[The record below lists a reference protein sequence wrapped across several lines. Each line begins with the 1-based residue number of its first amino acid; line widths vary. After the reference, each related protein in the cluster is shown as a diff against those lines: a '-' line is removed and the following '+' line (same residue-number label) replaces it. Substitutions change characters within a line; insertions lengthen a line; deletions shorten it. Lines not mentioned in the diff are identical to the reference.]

1 VRGPRASHV
10 RVAPLV
16 RAAAVLVWGVTA
28 TAAARAQTPPGTAV
42 HLGVAS
48 CAGSNCH
55 GATRRSKDSYVQQN
69 EYLIWSKS
77 DKHHLAYKVLL
88 GERSRRI
95 AHNLGIA
102 DAATAPLCLNCHA
115 DNVPPDRRGPQ
126 FQLSDGVGCEACH
139 GGASTWLGVHISGA
153 THRQNLAAGLYPT
166 ENPVARASKC
176 LACHFGDPAD
186 PQRFVTHRI
195 MGAGHPRMGFELDT
209 YTMAE
214 PAHFVVDKTYVARK
228 GPVDDAR
235 IWAVGQ
241 ALALAL
247 RSRAL
252 STPSLAPK
260 GLFPEL
266 VLFDC
271 QSCHHAYDWRQS
283 EPPAVTGLPTGWP
296 PLYDVN
302 GVMLRLIAAR
312 VAPAEAAPLGRGVLA
327 LRRAT
332 TQSWSAVTRQAQGVE
347 QRAEGLVSVM
357 ANHRFTPAEDEALA
371 RAVIDLSASP
381 QGSRFSTAEQA
392 TMALASLASA
402 LKMSGS
408 LDPQQAAATSRAVG
422 GLYAAFASDE
432 TYRRAA
438 FLAALKN
445 LRQALPAAA
454 FRRAGGTAGDA
465 HAATLRR

>member
-1 VRGPRASHV
+1 MREKATNSVLYGFLRAI
-10 RVAPLV
+10 AMPALV
-16 RAAAVLVWGVTA
+16 LVAAA
-28 TAAARAQTPPGTAV
+28 AAASAQAPPGNSV

-55 GATRRSKDSYVQQN
+55 GAIQRSRDSHVPQN
-69 EYLIWSKS
+69 EYLIWAKS
-77 DKHHLAYKVLL
+77 DKHHQAYAVLL
-88 GERSRRI
+88 GARSRRI
-95 AHNLGIA
+95 ARNLGLA

-115 DNVPPDRRGPQ
+115 DNVPPERRGPQ

-166 ENPVARASKC
+166 EDPVKRANKC

-235 IWAVGQ
+235 VWAVGQ
-241 ALALAL
+241 AVALAL
-247 RSRAL
+247 HSRAF
-252 STPSLAPK
+252 STPSLAQK

-271 QSCHHAYDWRQS
+271 QACHHAYDWRQS

-296 PLYDVN
+296 PLDDA
-302 GVMLRLIAAR
+302 GAVMLRLIAAR
-312 VAPAEAAPLGRGVLA
+312 VAPAEAAALGREIVA

-332 TQSWSAVTRQAQGVE
+332 TASWSAVIRQAQGI
-347 QRAEGLVSVM
+347 EGLAGGLVPEV
-357 ANHRFTPAEDEALA
+357 ADHRFTPAEDEALA
-371 RAVIDLSASP
+371 RAVIALSASP

-408 LDPQQAAATSRAVG
+408 LDPQQAAAMARAMQ
-422 GLYAAFASDE
+422 GLYAAFADE

-438 FLAALKN
+438 FLAALKD
-445 LRQALPAAA
+445 LQQTLPAAS
-454 FRRAGGTAGDA
+454 FRRAGGTAGAA
-465 HAATLRR
+465 HAEALRR